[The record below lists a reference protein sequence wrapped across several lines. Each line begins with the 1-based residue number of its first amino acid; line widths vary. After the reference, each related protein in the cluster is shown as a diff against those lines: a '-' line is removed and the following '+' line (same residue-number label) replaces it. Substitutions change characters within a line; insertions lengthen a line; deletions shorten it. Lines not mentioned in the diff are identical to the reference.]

1 METNSQFNN
10 TFDTEFPSQLDQFNA
25 VKFSNVSCFVLKIK
39 ELKNLEPCVLSF
51 IKLRT
56 TGIFLPLSLEFR
68 KFIKIES
75 FSIRL
80 IYKFA

>member
-1 METNSQFNN
+1 MEINSQFNN
-10 TFDTEFPSQLDQFNA
+10 TFDNEFPSQLDQINA

-56 TGIFLPLSLEFR
+56 TGIFLPLGLEFR
-68 KFIKIES
+68 KFIKIEC
-75 FSIRL
+75 
-80 IYKFA
+80 YCV